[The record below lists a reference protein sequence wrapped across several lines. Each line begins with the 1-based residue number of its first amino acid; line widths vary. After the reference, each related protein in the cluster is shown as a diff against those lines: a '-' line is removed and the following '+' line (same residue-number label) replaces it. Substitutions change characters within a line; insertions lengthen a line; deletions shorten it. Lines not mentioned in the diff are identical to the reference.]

1 MSILEPAAVAASI
14 TPDELRA
21 RLDDPTLTIVDV
33 RPIAAYNGWRL
44 AGEARGGHVPGAKA
58 FPATWLGSVDQ
69 PEIARLLAEKGAIQG
84 RDIVVYGDG
93 DTRRACPRGL
103 PAGPGPPRRRDARRR
118 LHRLGCG

>member
-1 MSILEPAAVAASI
+1 MSILEPAALEATI
-14 TPDELRA
+14 TTDELRR
-21 RLDDPTLTIVDV
+21 RLDDPTLTIIDV

-44 AGEARGGHVPGAKA
+44 AGETRGGHVPGAKA

-93 DTRRACPRGL
+93 DTDAHAVGAYLRAQGL
-103 PAGPGPPRRRDARRR
+103 S
-118 LHRLGCG
+118 LIHI